1 MPRGARALSSFVL
14 RLSKDG
20 RRLGAAEGSWF
31 ECLTT
36 NGTRPVSDGTGL
48 WVMRMEG

>member
-1 MPRGARALSSFVL
+1 MRRGARALTPFVL

-20 RRLGAAEGSWF
+20 RRVAAREGPWF

-36 NGTRPVSDGTGL
+36 NGAGADVPGRRTEV
-48 WVMRMEG
+48 